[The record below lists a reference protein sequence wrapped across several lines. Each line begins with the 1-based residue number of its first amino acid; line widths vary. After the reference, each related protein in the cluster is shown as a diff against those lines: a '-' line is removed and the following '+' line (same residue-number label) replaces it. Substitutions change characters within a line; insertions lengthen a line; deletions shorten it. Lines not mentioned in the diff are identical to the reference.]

1 MDESEDQSYELS
13 VRVLGNE
20 IIGVKLSTTST
31 SSRWITVAVLTIFSS
46 LVLLGAYGEKII
58 QMYKWATGG

>member
-13 VRVLGNE
+13 IRILGNE
-20 IIGVKLSTTST
+20 ILGVKLSTTST

-46 LVLLGAYGEKII
+46 LVLLGAYGDKLV
-58 QMYKWATGG
+58 QLYHWALK